1 MPQCFTLHTHTLGCD
16 GKNTIAEMVA
26 RATEIGMTAIGISNH
41 FIVHPRIQESNFY
54 PYSVRGG
61 YNHIYCS
68 SFLEILTRFVPI
80 FDELEQ
86 VAAKSSIR
94 VLRGFEVDWFP
105 DPNWQREFAQ
115 AMRILRPDYLIG
127 ASHFVEVNGIP
138 NNVHDI
144 AHADRSTQQEML
156 TQYWNKICA
165 ASQSGLF
172 TFMAHLD
179 LPRKVGLGTDETW
192 METERQAIAQIASHG
207 TPIEINTGLYPEPYP
222 SRRILE
228 HIAAHNIPVLISDDA
243 HNVDQIGR
251 HFADAERL
259 IGEVGIKNRIS
270 LQKLLDFSNKS
281 L

>member
-54 PYSVRGG
+54 SYSVRGG

-251 HFADAERL
+251 HFDDAERL

>member
-68 SFLEILTRFVPI
+68 SFSEILTRFVPI

-105 DPNWQREFAQ
+105 NPNWQRGFAQ

-165 ASQSGLF
+165 TSQSGLF

-192 METERQAIAQIASHG
+192 METERQVIAQIASHG
-207 TPIEINTGLYPEPYP
+207 TPIEINTGLHPEPYP
-222 SRRILE
+222 SRRILD